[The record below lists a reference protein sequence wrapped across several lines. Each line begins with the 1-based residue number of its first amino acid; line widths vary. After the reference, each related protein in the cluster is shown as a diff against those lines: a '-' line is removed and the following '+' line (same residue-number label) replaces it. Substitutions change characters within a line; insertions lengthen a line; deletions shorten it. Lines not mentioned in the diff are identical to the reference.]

1 MSYYTLPSINHVLS
15 HKDINIKFD
24 VDELIPYMNK
34 SLALYL
40 KHTKELIHTYY
51 NKWDYVKSYTNP
63 YEFIHTPYEKNQV
76 ISKLKPISRAY
87 YKMIEICK
95 VFEIFTNNQF
105 SSIKSFHLAEG
116 PGGFIEALAALRQNQ
131 DDIYYGMTL
140 INNNNNTNIPGWTKA
155 RFFLKKNPNV
165 NIEYG
170 KDNTGNLYS
179 FDNIK
184 YCYSTYGNSMNII
197 TGDGGFDF
205 SIDYNKQ
212 EQQVMR
218 LIFSQIS
225 YAILMQ
231 KKHGT
236 FILKVFDI
244 LLKGSVDLL
253 FILSCFYENVH
264 IYKPNTSRYA
274 NSEKYIICKNFKFTT
289 SDFISERL
297 FNIFQILENIDF
309 TKYNISTFLNISIHS
324 LYITK
329 LQEIN
334 AIYGQQQ
341 LEVINDTIGL
351 IQHPNRDKMNKLK
364 EKHLQKSIAWCTEY
378 DVPHNPIKKINIFT
392 QNYT

>member
-1 MSYYTLPSINHVLS
+1 MSYYTLPSINHVLTPQNLT
-15 HKDINIKFD
+15 INFD
-24 VDELIPYMNK
+24 VKEQKPYINK
-34 SLALYL
+34 SLAIYL

-51 NKWDYVKSYTNP
+51 DKWDYVKAYTNP
-63 YEFIHTPYEKNQV
+63 YEFIHTSYENKQV

-95 VFEIFTNNQF
+95 VFDIFANNQF
-105 SSIKSFHLAEG
+105 DSINSFHLAEG
-116 PGGFIEALAALRQNQ
+116 PGGFIEAFASLRKNSN
-131 DDIYYGMTL
+131 DIYYGMTL
-140 INNNNNTNIPGWTKA
+140 INNTNTNIPGWKKA
-155 RFFLKKNPNV
+155 NFFLKKNPNV
-165 NIEYG
+165 IIEYG

-179 FDNIK
+179 VNNIK
-184 YCYSTYGNSMNII
+184 YCYSKYGNSMNII

-205 SIDYNKQ
+205 SVDYSKQ
-212 EQQVMR
+212 EQHVMR

-231 KKHGT
+231 KEHGT

-253 FILSCFYENVH
+253 FILSCFYENVY

-274 NSEKYIICKNFKFTT
+274 NSEKYIICKNFKFKK
-289 SDFISERL
+289 SDFITERL

-309 TKYNISTFLNISIHS
+309 RKYTISNFLNMPIHY

-341 LEVINDTIGL
+341 LETINDTIGF
-351 IQHPNRDKMNKLK
+351 IQNPNRDKMNKLK
-364 EKHLQKSIAWCTEY
+364 EKNLHKSIAWCNEY
-378 DVPHNPIKKINIFT
+378 GVPHNPIKKINIFT
-392 QNYT
+392 HNYT